1 MSKKEKCFLESLIKK
16 KTKRKQKEN
25 KKKTKEN
32 KNVSNHILEYDL

>member
-25 KKKTKEN
+25 KKKTKEKEN
-32 KNVSNHILEYDL
+32 KKTYQIIY